1 MQVQRLALPMLA
13 GLVLAASAL
22 SGAARA
28 QGAAEPVPQTSQWQT
43 WQWQTSTPEEQGM
56 DSAALARLVNF
67 GAAHSLDSLL
77 IVRHG
82 RIVLDAYY
90 APYTPEIPHLFNSVT
105 KAVTGTLVAMLL
117 RDGVL
122 DSLDHRMVDF
132 FGDRTIANLD
142 DRKRAIT
149 VQTMLDMTSGMAWTE
164 GVEGGRPDSLIE
176 WGRSPDAIQ
185 FILDRPMAK
194 APGEAF
200 DYNTGNAQL
209 LAAIIN
215 NLTGMSAR
223 DYAVTKLF
231 RPLGIAAPYWHSIGP
246 GLTQGGGGLQL
257 APRDAARI
265 GLLYLHDGEWDGQ
278 RLLPTGWV
286 GRIRH
291 ATTEMH
297 ASFDSSLRYANF
309 FWVMPQR
316 QVVMAVGDRCQLVM
330 LFPALDIVTVVTARD
345 YCSFGRMADEISGA
359 VKSDTALPVNS
370 VGGNQLAG
378 ALRDIATE
386 KPSAVGAV
394 PETAAAISGKTW
406 RFPANGFNLRA
417 LTLHL
422 TDQPAHYELET
433 ATPDPARP
441 VTTLAGP
448 IGLDG
453 AYRLGQP
460 TALGV
465 MALKGTWQD
474 NQTFAIDL
482 RLVGGDTDR
491 RWLLSFDGG
500 KARLSGKDRFG
511 RDVKADAEAPGAQ

>member
-1 MQVQRLALPMLA
+1 MHLKRLAVSILSG
-13 GLVLAASAL
+13 GLLAATAL

-28 QGAAEPVPQTSQWQT
+28 EGAGDRAWPTRQWQS
-43 WQWQTSTPEEQGM
+43 STPEEQGM

-67 GAAHSLDSLL
+67 GAAHSFDSLL
-77 IVRHG
+77 IARHG

-90 APYTPEIPHLFNSVT
+90 APYTPEIPHLINSAT

-117 RDGVL
+117 KDKVL

-132 FGDRTIANLD
+132 FGDRTIAKLD

-149 VQTMLDMTSGMAWTE
+149 IQTMLDMTSGMAWTE

-185 FILDRPMAK
+185 FILDRPMAN

-200 DYNTGNAQL
+200 YYNTGNPQL
-209 LAAIIN
+209 LAAIIDK
-215 NLTGMSAR
+215 LTGVSAR

-246 GLTQGGGGLQL
+246 GLTQGGGGLLL
-257 APRDAARI
+257 APRDAAKI
-265 GLLYLHDGEWDGQ
+265 GLLYLHDGEWEGQ
-278 RLLPTGWV
+278 RLLPSGWV
-286 GRIRH
+286 DRIRH
-291 ATTEMH
+291 ATTDMH
-297 ASFDSSLRYANF
+297 ASFDPSLRYANF
-309 FWVMPQR
+309 FWVMPKQ
-316 QVVMAVGDRCQLVM
+316 QAFMAVGDRCQLIM
-330 LFPALDIVTVVTARD
+330 ILPTLDIVTVVTARD
-345 YCSFGRMADEISGA
+345 YGSFGRMADDISGA

-370 VGGNQLAG
+370 AGGNQLAA
-378 ALRDIATE
+378 ALRDSATE

-406 RFPANGFNLRA
+406 GFRANGLNLRA
-417 LTLHL
+417 LTLYL
-422 TDQPAHYELET
+422 TDPSPHYELET
-433 ATPDPARP
+433 ATPDAARP
-441 VTTLAGP
+441 VVKLAGP

-453 AYRLGQP
+453 TYRLGQP
-460 TALGV
+460 TPLGV
-465 MALKGTWQD
+465 MALKGTWQ
-474 NQTFAIDL
+474 TAETLAIDL

-491 RWLLSFDGG
+491 RWLLTFDGG

-511 RDVKADAEAPGAQ
+511 HDVQVDGEAQGGQ

>member
-1 MQVQRLALPMLA
+1 MLVKRLAVSILSGVL
-13 GLVLAASAL
+13 LAATAW

-28 QGAAEPVPQTSQWQT
+28 EGAADPVWPTRQWQS
-43 WQWQTSTPEEQGM
+43 STPEEQGM
-56 DSAALARLVNF
+56 DSAALAQLVNF
-67 GAAHSLDSLL
+67 GAAHSFDSLL
-77 IVRHG
+77 IARHG

-117 RDGVL
+117 RDKVL

-132 FGDRTIANLD
+132 FGDRSIANLD

-149 VQTMLDMTSGMAWTE
+149 IQSMLDMTSGMAWTE

-200 DYNTGNAQL
+200 YYNTGNPQL

-215 NLTGMSAR
+215 KLTGVSAR

-246 GLTQGGGGLQL
+246 GLTQGGGGLLL
-257 APRDAARI
+257 APRDAAKI
-265 GLLYLHDGEWDGQ
+265 GLLYLHDGEWEGQ
-278 RLLPTGWV
+278 RLLPSGWV
-286 GRIRH
+286 DRIRY
-291 ATTEMH
+291 ATTDMH
-297 ASFDSSLRYANF
+297 ASFDPSLRYANF
-309 FWVMPQR
+309 FWVMPKQ
-316 QVVMAVGDRCQLVM
+316 QAFMAVGDRCQLM
-330 LFPALDIVTVVTARD
+330 MIFPALDVVTVVTARN
-345 YCSFGRMADEISGA
+345 YCSFGKMADDISGA

-370 VGGNQLAG
+370 AGGNQLAA
-378 ALRDIATE
+378 ALRDSATE
-386 KPSAVGAV
+386 KPSAIGAV

-406 RFPANGFNLRA
+406 RFPANGLNLRA
-417 LTLHL
+417 LTLYL
-422 TDQPAHYELET
+422 TDPSPRYELET
-433 ATPDPARP
+433 TPDPARP
-441 VTTLAGP
+441 VVRLAGP

-453 AYRLGQP
+453 TYRLGQP
-460 TALGV
+460 TPLGV

-474 NQTFAIDL
+474 GQTFVIDL

-491 RWLLSFDGG
+491 RWLLTFDDG
-500 KARLSGKDRFG
+500 KARLSGKDRFSQ
-511 RDVKADAEAPGAQ
+511 DVQVDAEAQGAQ